1 MKYLGNVKVTLLKEK
16 QEYKELFSPLS
27 ESEYEDLR
35 ESIREAGILNDLLL
49 EKTEEGYIILS
60 GHHRKAVALELGME
74 EVPCSLAETRSETLE
89 ALFDNASRRQMTE
102 AERKEKVKEK
112 EKVQD
117 RIYEESLIPE
127 LHALYKEGKIDRRS
141 VDEFLREDLDLQKS
155 IFYSLSVERHVV
167 PQELL
172 EEHEHEIESI
182 EARHNEDLN
191 DLRKKLSEAEAEKK
205 KAEEALEQNGKKLEE
220 IRKKVKNT
228 LSTYAKDK
236 EQITEEVKEQ
246 FEEELEDLRKE
257 RETREV
263 AMKAK
268 QDEISGL
275 KGEIETLKNR
285 ITGCDAQAALWRHE
299 IARVSETYDKNIAY
313 YSNPAL
319 IEIQLQVVSEF
330 VESLVRFSGCHK
342 WDANAIKTVEKYR
355 RSIGNFLEKL
365 AGQVKAHQKE
375 VVSLQ
380 ESEKAIAAQEE
391 VQATPETS

>member
-220 IRKKVKNT
+220 IRKRAKNT
-228 LSTYAKDK
+228 LCHVRE
-236 EQITEEVKEQ
+236 EQGTDHKRGEKRVREGARRPREGKGDPRGGHEGEAGRDSGAQRGDRDPEEQDIRLRLPSRPLEARNRPGERDIRQ
-246 FEEELEDLRKE
+246 EHRLLFESRPDRDPAPGDLGIR
-257 RETREV
+257 
-263 AMKAK
+263 
-268 QDEISGL
+268 
-275 KGEIETLKNR
+275 
-285 ITGCDAQAALWRHE
+285 
-299 IARVSETYDKNIAY
+299 RVPGPVLRMSH
-313 YSNPAL
+313 
-319 IEIQLQVVSEF
+319 V
-330 VESLVRFSGCHK
+330 G
-342 WDANAIKTVEKYR
+342 R
-355 RSIGNFLEKL
+355 RCL
-365 AGQVKAHQKE
+365 
-375 VVSLQ
+375 
-380 ESEKAIAAQEE
+380 
-391 VQATPETS
+391 